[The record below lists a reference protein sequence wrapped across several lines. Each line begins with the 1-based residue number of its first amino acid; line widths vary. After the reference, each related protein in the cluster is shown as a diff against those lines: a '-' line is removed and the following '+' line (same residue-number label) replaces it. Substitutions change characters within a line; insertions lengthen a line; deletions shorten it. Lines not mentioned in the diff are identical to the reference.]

1 MSPKYINPYSFIAA
15 NYSDGMDAIAAVL
28 APLYPNQTID
38 DVVNAVYAYV
48 ATTYLDSS
56 ATPPVPPRLLFEQSL
71 KSLIYSIV
79 NGFLNIQSG
88 EYLLYTPEQMEFIN
102 RLMETTLACGN
113 PEDMPQNISNI
124 EDEITRSNLTTA
136 EQMPLLYATAVGQ
149 AAYTYWVNVLNT
161 PPAAS
166 NWTNFITS
174 FAPGIVKFPY
184 WIAASMQ
191 GTLLGISLYDSKYN
205 SNPQMNGQLSAALQ
219 MVLDLAGG
227 NIILALFGCLSV
239 GSGKVALNLQPRGF
253 SPVC

>member
-1 MSPKYINPYSFIAA
+1 M
-15 NYSDGMDAIAAVL
+15 
-28 APLYPNQTID
+28 
-38 DVVNAVYAYV
+38 VNAVYAYV